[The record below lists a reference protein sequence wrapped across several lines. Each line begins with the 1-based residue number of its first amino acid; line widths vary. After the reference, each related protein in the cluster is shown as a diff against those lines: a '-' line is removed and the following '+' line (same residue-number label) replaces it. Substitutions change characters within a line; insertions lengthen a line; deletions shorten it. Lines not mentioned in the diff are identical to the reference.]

1 MNYFIPFLF
10 LILSSCATLKPHSLQ
25 ESLRLINLEG
35 EGRGRIGYVD
45 QNYLFRF
52 ESAFRE
58 KNWLLN
64 LTVPM
69 HGEELLVF
77 EELDKNVSNKKM
89 QSLELQIDQS
99 VKRQTKLDKLQDV
112 NVVSHLRSLV
122 RFAQAEKLGLDI
134 NCHSYKCYL
143 DEEEFLVTPISD
155 GVEIRKYVKDN
166 YYVELAAVYLEKNYY
181 SRTNFFLKK
190 EESKE
195 NLFSLELFW
204 KNK

>member
-10 LILSSCATLKPHSLQ
+10 LLLSACATLKPHSLQ
-25 ESLRLINLEG
+25 ESLRFINLEG

-52 ESAFRE
+52 ESVFQDKR
-58 KNWLLN
+58 WLLN

-69 HGEELLVF
+69 HGEELLIF
-77 EELDKNVSNKKM
+77 EELDKKISNGKM
-89 QSLELQIDQS
+89 QSLEQQIDRS
-99 VKRQTKLDKLQDV
+99 VKKQTNLRELQDV
-112 NVVSHLRSLV
+112 NVISHLRSLV
-122 RFAQAEKLGLDI
+122 RFAQAHKLGLSVI
-134 NCHSYKCYL
+134 CQNHKCYL

-155 GVEIRKYVKDN
+155 GVELRKYIKDN
-166 YYVELAAVYLEKNYY
+166 YYVELAALYLEKNYY

-190 EESKE
+190 EKSKK